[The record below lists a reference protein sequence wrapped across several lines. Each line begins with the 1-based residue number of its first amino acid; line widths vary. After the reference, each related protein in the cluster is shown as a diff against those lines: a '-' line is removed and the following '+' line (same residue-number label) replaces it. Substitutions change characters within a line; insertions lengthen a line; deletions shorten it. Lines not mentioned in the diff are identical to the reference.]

1 MGSDQVRQASKVLGP
16 LLRRRGTSPG
26 LGATL
31 RRALQ
36 ALDKS
41 FAGLSPHAE
50 DETIETGIAE
60 LRACV
65 ALIGQSDRPAD
76 HEQLAGIERALALL
90 APSAPPFAAPPPA
103 LGREA
108 PATETAAAAARVG
121 PTARQRKPRTRRPGA
136 PVLDFETVGTLLLG
150 LEAKLQ
156 TLHVGLGEP
165 LFTLAD
171 GRAAEAELERQI
183 QALRWL
189 GKERVSEILRVAD
202 LAQGL
207 EDRLVAGAA
216 LVYLGEGSGAEMMM
230 GILGKAAAAKQPFPE
245 TSPTLLRTL
254 TDASVLDW
262 LRQLVLQPAHPAV
275 CGLLLPLLVERNL
288 LSSEEVWSWVKHAR
302 DDVAVAAACALPWID
317 GKADVESLLAWARE
331 ARTPRRAHAL
341 LFAATALG
349 SAAALAEVRA
359 RLQQDGPSHRLLVDA
374 LAIAGGAGDAEL
386 LTALAAHPDADAS
399 YVLLA
404 AANLGS
410 AGTLDAL
417 PSFTDEVPGRVL
429 EEVRRM
435 VTGRSAPDG
444 GGPGLD
450 TAVRGLRGQ
459 PWSVAGV
466 LACLGSPEESPFAQ
480 RRMAIELRVRTGQ
493 ALPSRLPQLL
503 PAAARSELLAT
514 WACHYA
520 KAGGKL
526 RPGGWYYQ
534 GRPA

>member
-16 LLRRRGTSPG
+16 LLRRRGTSPA

-41 FAGLSPHAE
+41 FAGLSPQAE

-65 ALIGQSDRPAD
+65 ELIGQSDRPAD
-76 HEQLAGIERALALL
+76 HEQLAGIERALVLL
-90 APSAPPFAAPPPA
+90 APPFAAPPPA
-103 LGREA
+103 LALEA
-108 PATETAAAAARVG
+108 PATGVAAAVARVG
-121 PTARQRKPRTRRPGA
+121 PTAGQRKPRTRRPGA
-136 PVLDFETVGTLLLG
+136 PALDFETVGTLLLG

-156 TLHVGLGEP
+156 TLHLGLGEP
-165 LFTLAD
+165 LFTMAD
-171 GRAAEAELERQI
+171 GCAAEAELERQI
-183 QALRWL
+183 EALRWL
-189 GKERVSEILRVAD
+189 GKERAVELLRVAD

-216 LVYLGEGSGAEMMM
+216 LVYLGEGSGAEMVM

-245 TSPTLLRTL
+245 ISPTLLRTF

-262 LRQLVLQPAHPAV
+262 LRQLVLRPAHPAV

-288 LSSEEVWSWVKHAR
+288 LSAEQVWSWVNHAK

-317 GKADVESLLAWARE
+317 GRADVESLLAWARE
-331 ARTPRRAHAL
+331 ARSPRRAPAL

-359 RLQQDGPSHRLLVDA
+359 RLQQDRPSHRLLVDA
-374 LAIAGGAGDAEL
+374 LAVAGGAGDAEL
-386 LTALAAHPDADAS
+386 LTALAAHPDADAG
-399 YVLLA
+399 YLLLA

-410 AGTLDAL
+410 AGMLDAL
-417 PSFTDEVPGRVL
+417 PSFADEVPGRIL

-435 VTGRSAPDG
+435 VTGRSSPDG
-444 GGPGLD
+444 DGPGLD
-450 TAVRGLRGQ
+450 MAVRALRGQ

-466 LACLGSPEESPFAQ
+466 LACLGSPEESPVAQ

-503 PAAARSELLAT
+503 PPAARSGLLAT
-514 WACHYA
+514 WTAHYA